1 MILKKDMILE
11 LPPIALLLSRYTPV
25 KAGSIAIPMNNK
37 RAPTPTDIPMNVLGD
52 DDTTMFHVAV
62 VVIERPDAIIARL
75 VDTANS
81 VE

>member
-1 MILKKDMILE
+1 
-11 LPPIALLLSRYTPV
+11 
-25 KAGSIAIPMNNK
+25 MNNK

>member
-1 MILKKDMILE
+1 
-11 LPPIALLLSRYTPV
+11 
-25 KAGSIAIPMNNK
+25 MN
-37 RAPTPTDIPMNVLGD
+37 DFGE

-62 VVIERPDAIIARL
+62 IVMERPDAIMARL